1 MASRALR
8 PPPPDTAP
16 QPPKFTLRRAVGGL
30 RAGAAWATTSPIVYL
45 LALAALQTQAIIVY
59 KLFWPVWLPALII
72 LALLLVMLRRPT
84 GLPTVLFFC
93 LAVTLLTILPA
104 VVAIQDRF
112 QYGISWVNH
121 DGAIQTEEA
130 ITRILQGQPI
140 YGIDWSH
147 TSMAQV
153 PWLDLTKGPTN
164 PALHHYAYLPL
175 TPLIGIPVKLL
186 TNLFGWP
193 FDYRM
198 ALLPFIPIGLAGIWW
213 LPIDRLRRLL
223 LAATIYLNPFLMVY
237 LWYGQND
244 MVFVAMLFI
253 GLALLARNRPVLA
266 SLAIGFAVAFK
277 PFALPAVPFLM
288 AILWLR
294 WRRQHQAREPVLA
307 LLALAAIPVLTVVPF
322 LLADPAAFYRD
333 TVLYS
338 NGGLPDSYPIGG
350 IGFGHLLLALHLVGL
365 RSAFPFGLLE
375 LLAVA
380 LVLGFTL
387 PRFLRRP
394 SIGAWLFG
402 YTAALFAIGFFA
414 RHYENSHNGVVLTLL
429 AGCLPLIGSPEL
441 APRLEVMPRVA
452 SRWRTWLR
460 SASTWFSVAWLR
472 LTAPLA
478 AYLALAGLLFAG
490 AWRAPSTLAVGN
502 TVDTSLQMWFLGW
515 TPFALSHG
523 HNPLLT
529 TYLDSSV
536 GVNLMWN
543 TAMPLL
549 GVLVWPV
556 TATLGPVV
564 AYNALET
571 AALALSAWCA
581 FLVYRRYVGNTLA
594 AAVGGLLFGFSPYML
609 AHSLGHPQLTA
620 LFIPP
625 LIWLTLDEI
634 LVRRRWSPIL
644 MGVVL
649 GLLGAAQLLIEEE
662 VFAMVVLF
670 GLAGLLLLLVLAR
683 DEARDWR
690 RAIRAGVAT
699 ALTFT
704 VVAAFP
710 LAIQL
715 FGPQRLPL
723 GSTVRM
729 PNSFQTDL
737 LNFIMPSHLNALAPA
752 WVFGIS
758 RYFPGGPTEAAAYLG
773 IHLIALLVVT
783 TARFSSMR
791 PVRFAAALGVLV
803 ALLSLGPLLRVG
815 GWGTFIP
822 AAVLAIPLPAL
833 RRFLPSRFLAGAFLA
848 GWSLLL
854 VAPLLHNILPSRLA
868 WCLFLM
874 AGLLLAVFV
883 DAAIRLPTPRR
894 RLAGLGV
901 VVLVLLPL
909 LPRWPYPSIP
919 QPIPS
924 FFTSAAVT
932 QIADGSVA
940 LIAPFATRDDA
951 TAMRWQAASGMRF
964 RMPEGYAF
972 VPQQR
977 VKSQNPPP
985 STIQDVMIAIEDGER
1000 TAAITSAERQQMNAE
1015 LTDWRVESIVVGPM
1029 ANQDTMVALF
1039 QSLLGQGPVTV
1050 GGVFLWTNVPAALE

>member
-1 MASRALR
+1 MPGRALL
-8 PPPPDTAP
+8 PPPSDPGP
-16 QPPKFTLRRAVGGL
+16 QTSPFTLQRGWHGL
-30 RAGAAWATTSPIVYL
+30 RAGAARATTSPIVYL

-59 KLFWPVWLPALII
+59 KLFWPVWLPAVII
-72 LALLLVMLRRPT
+72 LALLVVVLRRPT
-84 GLPTVLFFC
+84 SLATLLFFG
-93 LAVTLLTILPA
+93 LAVALLTLLPA

-130 ITRILQGQPI
+130 ITRILQGKPI

-153 PWLDLTKGPTN
+153 PWLDLTKGPSN

-175 TPLIGIPVKLL
+175 TPLTGIPVKLL
-186 TNLFGWP
+186 TQLLGWR

-198 ALLPFIPIGLAGIWW
+198 ALLPFIPIGLAGIWL

-223 LAATIYLNPFLMVY
+223 IAATVYLNPFLMVY

-244 MVFVAMLFI
+244 MVFVAMLFV

-277 PFALPAVPFLM
+277 PFALAAVPFLL
-288 AILWLR
+288 AVLWLR
-294 WRRQHQAREPVLA
+294 WRCHHQAREPVLA
-307 LLALAAIPVLTVVPF
+307 ILALAATPVLTVLPF

-338 NGGLPDSYPIGG
+338 NGGLPDSYPISG
-350 IGFGHLLLALHLVGL
+350 IGFGGMLRALHLVGL
-365 RSAFPFGLLE
+365 HSAFPFGLVE
-375 LLAVA
+375 LLAMAVA
-380 LVLGFTL
+380 LGFML
-387 PRFLRRP
+387 PRFLHRP
-394 SIGAWLFG
+394 SIGTWLVG
-402 YTAALFAIGFFA
+402 YTAVLFAMGFFA
-414 RHYENSHNGVVLTLL
+414 RHYENSHNGIVLTLL
-429 AGCLPLIGSPEL
+429 AGCLPLIGSPDL
-441 APRLEVMPRVA
+441 APRLELPPAIALRRR
-452 SRWRTWLR
+452 SWLR
-460 SASTWFSVAWLR
+460 ILSTGISRAWLR
-472 LTAPLA
+472 LAAPLA
-478 AYLALAGLLFAG
+478 GYLALAGILFAG
-490 AWRAPSTLAVGN
+490 AWRAPTTLAVGN
-502 TVDTSLQMWFLGW
+502 TVDTSLQMWFLSW

-529 TYLDSSV
+529 TYLDSLV

-543 TAMPLL
+543 TPMPVL
-549 GVLVWPV
+549 GVLLWPV

-564 AYNALET
+564 AYNVLET
-571 AALALSAWCA
+571 AGLAFSAWCA
-581 FLVYRRYVGNTLA
+581 CLVYRRYVRNTAA

-634 LVRRRWSPIL
+634 LVRRRRSPIL
-644 MGVVL
+644 MGVLV

-662 VFAMVVLF
+662 VFAMLVLF
-670 GLAGLLLLLVLAR
+670 GLAGVLLLLVLAR
-683 DEARDWR
+683 DEALDWR
-690 RAIRAGVAT
+690 HTIRAAVSA
-699 ALTFT
+699 ALTFL

-715 FGPQRLPL
+715 VGPQRLPL
-723 GSTVRM
+723 GGSVRP
-729 PNSFQTDL
+729 PNIFQTDL
-737 LNFIMPSHLNALAPA
+737 LNFIMPTYLNGLAPS

-758 RYFPGGPTEAAAYLG
+758 RHFLGGPTEAGAYLG
-773 IHLIALLVVT
+773 IPLLALLVVT
-783 TARFSSMR
+783 AARFSSLR
-791 PVRFAAALGVLV
+791 PVRFAAALGVLA

-822 AAVLAIPLPAL
+822 AALLAVPVPAL

-883 DAAIRLPTPRR
+883 DAAIRMPTPRR

-951 TAMRWQAASGMRF
+951 TAMRWQAASRMRF

-972 VPQQR
+972 VPQQW

-985 STIQDVMIAIEDGER
+985 STIQDVMTAIEEGQR
-1000 TAAITSAERQQMNAE
+1000 SAAITSAERQQMSTE

-1029 ANQDTMVALF
+1029 AHEDTMVALF
-1039 QSLLGQGPVTV
+1039 QSLLGQDPLTV